1 MIAGKLSSFSR
12 MSEKPAF
19 VSVQQSLRKSFDAIE
34 PLHEEWNN
42 TLLECNPHLTSLS
55 NLAEQLQ
62 ACQRVLFKKTPLSS
76 FINLQEHLR
85 FKLQAAME
93 FNLEILNQKLST
105 LQRIRDS
112 VSQVVGSVLY
122 MYETSIEKI
131 GLEAILERSSLCP
144 SIADMLEWLQDI
156 EKHYRN
162 QYLQRKLL
170 LQVCGGHLSDIQ
182 ALPQSWAKL
191 RDAASS
197 KQQHVEDILLSVSF
211 FRMST

>member
-112 VSQVVGSVLY
+112 IPAEEASPTSVWRSFVRYSGIASVLGQT
-122 MYETSIEKI
+122 ERCSI
-131 GLEAILERSSLCP
+131 
-144 SIADMLEWLQDI
+144 
-156 EKHYRN
+156 
-162 QYLQRKLL
+162 
-170 LQVCGGHLSDIQ
+170 IQ
-182 ALPQSWAKL
+182 T
-191 RDAASS
+191 AAC
-197 KQQHVEDILLSVSF
+197 
-211 FRMST
+211 